1 MKHIFIVNPCAGKE
15 DHSDSIRRQLE
26 GLGDGVEWE
35 MYVTRA
41 AGDATRYVQERC
53 AEPHDDTLRFYA
65 CGGDGTLNE
74 VLTGLLKPPSPL
86 KGGGVHGD
94 TPLLKHSNIQAFKHS
109 ELAAYPCGSGNDY
122 IKYYGTAADFLD
134 LPRLMNGTVREVD
147 VMQVTG
153 GASSQFSIVNCQFSI
168 NVCNFGFDALVCKT
182 MEKVRRWPL
191 LGGANAYTTGILRH
205 IVTGR
210 NTPVTM
216 RVDGEPFFDGRIL
229 LCTLA
234 NGRYVGGQYKC
245 APASDNADGLLEVN
259 LFRPMSIARFA
270 SLIGSYA
277 DGTYPSR
284 KGMDRWH
291 RYRRGME
298 VEIESPRPLY
308 LCVDGEVLCD
318 TRFHIRNLPRA
329 VPFVVPQ

>member
-1 MKHIFIVNPCAGKE
+1 
-15 DHSDSIRRQLE
+15 
-26 GLGDGVEWE
+26 
-35 MYVTRA
+35 
-41 AGDATRYVQERC
+41 
-53 AEPHDDTLRFYA
+53 
-65 CGGDGTLNE
+65 
-74 VLTGLLKPPSPL
+74 
-86 KGGGVHGD
+86 
-94 TPLLKHSNIQAFKHS
+94 
-109 ELAAYPCGSGNDY
+109 
-122 IKYYGTAADFLD
+122 
-134 LPRLMNGTVREVD
+134 
-147 VMQVTG
+147 
-153 GASSQFSIVNCQFSI
+153 
-168 NVCNFGFDALVCKT
+168 

-210 NTPVTM
+210 STPVTM
-216 RVDGEPFFDGRIL
+216 RVDGEAFFDGRIL

-277 DGTYPSR
+277 DGTYPAC
-284 KGMDRWH
+284 KGMPRWH
-291 RYRRGME
+291 RYRRGTE

-329 VPFVVPQ
+329 VHFVVPQ

>member
-15 DHSDSIRRQLE
+15 DHSEAIRRQLE
-26 GLGDGVEWE
+26 SIGDGVEWE
-35 MYVTRA
+35 MYVTCA

-74 VLTGLLKPPSPL
+74 VLTGLLNAQQTLNSQFSIL
-86 KGGGVHGD
+86 N
-94 TPLLKHSNIQAFKHS
+94 SQ
-109 ELAAYPCGSGNDY
+109 LAAYPCGSGNDY

-147 VMQVTG
+147 VMRVG
-153 GASSQFSIVNCQFSI
+153 DRYSL

-182 MEKVRRWPL
+182 MDQVRRWPL
-191 LGGANAYTTGILRH
+191 LGGTNAYTTGILRH

-210 NTPVTM
+210 STPVTM
-216 RVDGEPFFDGRIL
+216 RVDGETFYDGRIL

-245 APASDNADGLLEVN
+245 APASDNADGMLEIN

-284 KGMDRWH
+284 KGMSRWH
-291 RYRRGME
+291 RYRRGTE

-329 VPFVVPQ
+329 VRFVVPE